1 MGHIVEFFTLGGPF
15 MYGILGVWVVA
26 LAIIL
31 ERVFVVFFRYNINGS
46 AFMAQIQKLVAANNI
61 DRAIKLCNAE
71 PHAALS
77 KVLKAGLVRANR
89 SAKEITD
96 SVDEATLEVL
106 PQVTRRTPM
115 LGMWANVATLT
126 GLLGTISGLIQAF
139 KAVSAVTAEQKQAL
153 LASGI
158 SVAMYTTEFGLI
170 VAIPIM
176 IFHSILQSGTTRMMD
191 DIDVYSVKLVHQLEA
206 RGEARAV
213 ERRAEAK
220 RQS

>member
-1 MGHIVEFFTLGGPF
+1 

-31 ERVFVVFFRYNINGS
+31 ERIFFVFFRYNLNGA
-46 AFMAQIQKLVAANNI
+46 AFMAQIQKLIAANNI

-77 KVLKAGLVRANR
+77 KVIKAGLVRANR
-89 SAKEITD
+89 RPKEIRD

-106 PQVTRRTPM
+106 PLVTRRTPM
-115 LGMWANVATLT
+115 LATWANVATLT
-126 GLLGTISGLIQAF
+126 GLLGTILGLIQAF
-139 KAVSAVTAEQKQAL
+139 KAVGVATAEQKQAL

-176 IFHSILQSGTTRMMD
+176 IFHSLLQSRTTRVID
-191 DIDVYSVKLVHQLEA
+191 DIDVFSVKLVHLLEA
-206 RGEARAV
+206 RV
-213 ERRAEAK
+213 EERAEAGA
-220 RQS
+220 R

>member
-31 ERVFVVFFRYNINGS
+31 ERIFFVFFRYNLNGA
-46 AFMAQIQKLVAANNI
+46 AFMAQIQKLIAANNI

-77 KVLKAGLVRANR
+77 KVIKAGLVRANR
-89 SAKEITD
+89 RPKEIRD

-106 PQVTRRTPM
+106 PLVTRRTPM
-115 LGMWANVATLT
+115 LATWANVATLT
-126 GLLGTISGLIQAF
+126 GLLGTILGLIQAF
-139 KAVSAVTAEQKQAL
+139 KAVGVATAEQKQAL

-176 IFHSILQSGTTRMMD
+176 IFHSLLQSRTTRVID
-191 DIDVYSVKLVHQLEA
+191 DIDVFSVKLVHLLEA
-206 RGEARAV
+206 RV
-213 ERRAEAK
+213 EERAEAGA
-220 RQS
+220 R

>member
-31 ERVFVVFFRYNINGS
+31 ERVFFVFFRYNLNGS

-71 PHAALS
+71 QHAALS
-77 KVLKAGLVRANR
+77 RVLKAGLVRANR
-89 SAKEITD
+89 SAKEIAD

-115 LGMWANVATLT
+115 LAMWANVATLT

-176 IFHSILQSGTTRMMD
+176 IFHSILQSGTTRMID

-206 RGEARAV
+206 RGEKRA
-213 ERRAEAK
+213 AEK
-220 RQS
+220 VRQS